1 MDRSASAVHG
11 CQTLDEVIMGAHTAE
26 ERQRGLIGAEGK
38 ELGAVVAFQPVPL
51 AAVGS
56 DRAVEAVQNE
66 SRVTD

>member
-1 MDRSASAVHG
+1 MDRSASAVPG
-11 CQTLDEVIMGAHTAE
+11 CQTLGEVIMGAHTAG
-26 ERQRGLIGAEGK
+26 ERQKGLIEAECK
-38 ELGAVVAFQPVPL
+38 ELDAVVASQPVPL